1 VPKLG
6 KRRRSACIP
15 VPADPPSEGGET
27 PGKADFYKVPLRT
40 YLWLVVPAAVGAVL
54 GLGLSH
60 RGGSSPPVRVAAAPS
75 AQVARCCSVVSSSE
89 RVYRP
94 AHPHVGLTPIR
105 EQLASATNGV
115 AARSASVSS
124 AQPTGGASESVV
136 PFSSNPRSFAETP
149 EGSSASAPPVA
160 PDPTTVAA
168 PPIQI
173 TDVHTVA
180 LSPFSA
186 TVAWHTSEAVSSRV
200 AYGLD
205 SRTLWSSVDPPSTE
219 HTAVVNGLAFDTTY
233 RLWVDAK
240 AVDGRTASSPFL
252 LTTPGLPAHVTGSV
266 AGGSF
271 LVDNQ
276 PYFPFMVWAACPG
289 SYAPLLAAG
298 IDLFMGKDCGS
309 AAKQLDSLSGHGLFV
324 GDAQAPAADGE
335 VGSFLPDEWDTF
347 LPNNITADTVS
358 KLVPPNG
365 GGPRFLTLTNHFYS
379 HAAPLPQGRGMYP
392 ALVQNADILGFDLY
406 PLQNWCRYDEFGHVF
421 EAQKEL
427 VQLTGGKP
435 TFQWIEARG
444 MDCHDP
450 TLNPTPATV
459 HAETWLAVAGGAH
472 AMAYFPY
479 DFSTE
484 IGAQI
489 ASDKRMIESLVPA
502 LLEPNLTADAGS
514 GSPVEVGARLHN
526 GAFYVIAVNG
536 SRAPQTATID
546 VPALGDRQLVSLDGS
561 RSVTA
566 ASGSF
571 TDTFGP
577 LEVHVYISAPTGS

>member
-1 VPKLG
+1 
-6 KRRRSACIP
+6 
-15 VPADPPSEGGET
+15 
-27 PGKADFYKVPLRT
+27 VPLRT
-40 YLWLVVPAAVGAVL
+40 YLWLVVPAALGAVI
-54 GLGLSH
+54 GLGVAH
-60 RGGSSPPVRVAAAPS
+60 RGAASAPASKQAAAAAPS
-75 AQVARCCSVVSSSE
+75 VPAVRCCSVVGSPE

-94 AHPHVGLTPIR
+94 AHPHIGLTPISA
-105 EQLASATNGV
+105 ELATATSGV
-115 AARSASVSS
+115 AVHNAYA
-124 AQPTGGASESVV
+124 TGGNQHSAGTGSVV
-136 PFSSNPRSFAETP
+136 PFNANPREFAENP
-149 EGSSASAPPVA
+149 PGSSSGDAGPTTT
-160 PDPTTVAA
+160 PDPTAVAA
-168 PPIQI
+168 QPIQI
-173 TDVHTVA
+173 SDVHTES
-180 LSPFSA
+180 LGPFSA
-186 TVAWHTSEAVSSRV
+186 TIAWHTSEAVSSKI

-205 SRTLWSSVDPPSTE
+205 SPTLWTAADTPSTE
-219 HTAVVNGLAFDTTY
+219 HTAVVNGLAFNATY
-233 RLWVDAK
+233 SLWVDAT
-240 AVDGRTASSPFL
+240 ALDGRTASAPFL
-252 LTTPGLPAHVTGSV
+252 LTTPGLPATLTGGV

-289 SYAPLLAAG
+289 SYTPLLAAG

-309 AAKQLDSLSGHGLFV
+309 PEKQLGALSGHGLFV

-347 LPNNITADTVS
+347 LPNNITADTVA

-392 ALVQNADILGFDLY
+392 ALIQNADVLGFDLY
-406 PLQNWCRYDEFGHVF
+406 PLQNWCRYDDFGHVF

-427 VQLTGGKP
+427 VQLSGGKP
-435 TFQWIEARG
+435 TYQWIEARG

-450 TLNPTPATV
+450 SLNPTPATV
-459 HAETWLAVAGGAH
+459 HAETWLAIAGGAH
-472 AMAYFPY
+472 AIAYFPY
-479 DFSTE
+479 DFNPE

-489 ASDKRMIESLVPA
+489 AADKRTIESLVPA

-514 GSPVEVGARLHN
+514 GSPVKVGARQHN

-536 SRAPQTATID
+536 SREDATVTIN
-546 VPALGDRQLVSLDGS
+546 VPALGNRQLVSLDGS

-571 TDTFGP
+571 TDTLGP
-577 LEVHVYISAPTGS
+577 LEVHVYVSAPTGT